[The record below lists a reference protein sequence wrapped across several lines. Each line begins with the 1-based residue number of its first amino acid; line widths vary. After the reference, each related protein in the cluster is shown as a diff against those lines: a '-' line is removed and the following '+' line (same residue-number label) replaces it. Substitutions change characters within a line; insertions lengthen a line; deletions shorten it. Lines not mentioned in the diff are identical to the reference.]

1 MSNNIKGI
9 CELEKV
15 NIGGLDQ
22 WISIRGDDLANPVLL
37 VLHGG
42 PGGSEMPFVNG
53 INRNLQRIFTV
64 VNWDQRGAGKSYSK
78 GLQKEMLGIDRFL
91 SDTHEMVLYLKQ
103 RLSKEKLIILGHSWG
118 TFLGLNEA
126 YRHPENLYAYVGAG
140 QMVNGIKTE
149 QIAYKF
155 LLDAAKAK
163 GDKQAIKTLEGK
175 AAFRNGTY
183 VNGTEGWLAQR
194 NLLNKYGGV
203 IHNRKT
209 VGNMTKEFIFS
220 HDYSFRDKLNWQK
233 GQLFT
238 LKALSFDWYFDLDF
252 FNSIKKLEIP
262 IYILAGKYDYN
273 TPFELAEAYCKAIE
287 APDKEFVC
295 FEESAHDLMYEEP
308 EKFYKVMEMVKEKV
322 CNNLVQSL

>member
-1 MSNNIKGI
+1 MSDYIKGVSR
-9 CELEKV
+9 LEKV

-22 WISIRGDDLANPVLL
+22 WISICGDDLTNPVLL

-78 GLQKEMLGIDRFL
+78 GLPKETLNIDRFL
-91 SDTHEMVLYLKQ
+91 SDTHEMVLYLKR

-126 YRHPENLYAYVGAG
+126 YHYPENLYAYVGAG

-149 QIAYKF
+149 QIGYDF

-163 GDKQAIKTLEGK
+163 GDKRATKTLQGK
-175 AAFRNGTY
+175 AAFCNGTY
-183 VNGTEGWLAQR
+183 ANGIEGWLAQR
-194 NLLNKYGGV
+194 HLLNKYGGV
-203 IHNRKT
+203 THNRKT
-209 VGNMTKEFIFS
+209 VGNMTKAFLFS
-220 HDYSFRDKLNWQK
+220 HDYSFRDKLNWQN

-238 LKALSFDWYFDLDF
+238 LKALSFDWYFHIDF
-252 FNSIKKLEIP
+252 LSSIKKLEIP
-262 IYILAGKYDYN
+262 IYILAGKY
-273 TPFELAEAYCKAIE
+273 PFELAEAYCNAIE
-287 APDKEFVC
+287 APDKAFVC
-295 FEESAHDLMYEEP
+295 FEESAHNLMYEEP
-308 EKFYKVMEMVKEKV
+308 EKFCRVMEIVKEKAG
-322 CNNLVQSL
+322 NHSALSL